1 MQAGRIAPSVTTH
14 RHRRLFWVLS
24 LVAALLLDAVVVEP
38 RMLLVRR
45 IDVAIAGL
53 PDEWDGGTVIQLSDP
68 HLGYP
73 SPASWRAIDTVHT
86 EHPDLVIVTG
96 DVADERSSVP
106 TVMTWAKQLCQ
117 AAGVPVIYVPGNHE
131 HWRFDDGQAMGAFL
145 DQLRQAGFVVLEN
158 ESMRLIRGSGG
169 TGLTIVGLDDSYSH
183 HMDVGEGFS
192 GLAAGEQAIVLEHC
206 PDDVTSIVASGHASL
221 VLTGHT
227 HGGQVRLPVWGD
239 RLTAVLEGSPFVR
252 GLYEVNGVPLY
263 VSQGLGMSVL
273 AVRLFCPP
281 EVTVFT
287 LKAQQ
292 ESQCRWTET
301 LKY

>member
-1 MQAGRIAPSVTTH
+1 MTAH

-38 RMLLVRR
+38 HMLLVRR
-45 IDVAIAGL
+45 MEVTVAGL

-68 HLGYP
+68 HFGYP
-73 SPASWRAIDTVHT
+73 SPASWRAIDTVRA
-86 EHPDLVIVTG
+86 ERPDLVVITG
-96 DVADERSSVP
+96 DVADKRSSIP
-106 TVMTWAKQLCQ
+106 TVMAWAKQLCR
-117 AAGVPVIYVPGNHE
+117 AAGVPVVYVPGNHE

-158 ESMRLIRGSGG
+158 KSTRISRRSGG

-183 HMDVGEGFS
+183 HMDVKAGFS
-192 GLAAGEQAIVLEHC
+192 VLAAGEQAVILEHC

-239 RLTAVLEGSPFVR
+239 RLTAALEGSPFVR
-252 GLYEVNGVPLY
+252 GLYEVDGVPLY

-273 AVRLFCPP
+273 PVRLFCPP

-287 LKAQQ
+287 LKTQ
-292 ESQCRWTET
+292 
-301 LKY
+301 